1 MEWSVKLEVPRTE
14 LQRLVEKQID
24 NLFFIRKEER
34 VMLARSVDIALDRC
48 EYCFSHTRNKYY
60 RQQGQVYFNPFHSGQ
75 YSIFLYFVANSV
87 LHLAEDNNTLADRV
101 YYLNKCLNC
110 LDIFYEVNMPKVFFL
125 DHPVGTVLGRAVY
138 GEYFRVTQLCTVG
151 NNKGIYPVIGKNV
164 KMMTGSTVLGSCTIG
179 DNVIIAANSYV
190 KDIDIP
196 SCSIV
201 FGSSP
206 NLIMKRKEESYFK
219 EG

>member
-1 MEWSVKLEVPRTE
+1 MKLEVSRTE
-14 LQRLVEKQID
+14 LQRLLERQIG

-34 VMLARSVDIALDRC
+34 VMLARGVDIALDRC
-48 EYCFSHTRNKYY
+48 EYCFSHSKNKYY
-60 RQQGQVYFNPFHSGQ
+60 SKQGQVYFNPFHSGQ
-75 YSIFLYFVANSV
+75 YSIFLYFVANS
-87 LHLAEDNNTLADRV
+87 LFHLMPGNNTLADRV

-125 DHPVGTVLGRAVY
+125 DHPVGSVLGRAVY
-138 GEYFRVTQLCTVG
+138 GECFRITQLCTVG
-151 NNKGIYPVIGKNV
+151 NNKGIYPVMGKNV

-179 DNVIIAANSYV
+179 DNVIISANSYV
-190 KDIDIP
+190 IDIDIP

-201 FGSSP
+201 FGRSP
-206 NLIMKRKEESYFK
+206 SLTVKSKEESYFR